1 MCKFPKFS
9 IKKSQFFQFQVV
21 ITNSCITS
29 YYQFSEPDCHSVTV
43 LHCGTV
49 LALQL
54 PLINI
59 IMKQKK
65 VHDILAETS
74 KRPSLSEAQKRA
86 LRNNA
91 ITDIKEYFY
100 NMRRDILWLIRLFK
114 PRTDSF
120 IFSFLVYGPMK
131 SYLRHTFKLNYQ
143 DVLDIHKIE
152 INEILAGHN
161 IILEIDGINDVAR
174 WSGINAEFTSWFGSD
189 NRITVFSGTM
199 YFSHLFCRSVEPLLV
214 SIDKGDAHSAF
225 ERYFRNMFKR
235 SCIGF
240 LTNNHRKGWSRMFLI
255 PKDSSM
261 LEGIEKFI
269 ISHEMGHAFFSQY
282 GISAWPYELLSH
294 QRKELISSDE
304 EIGADTFAI
313 QTLHHIYLKHNDQ
326 KRLMW
331 GACMF
336 FLVFS
341 LFEEER
347 LISIPTNH
355 PSSKDRYYYLMD
367 YIHHVDS
374 SLYEQY
380 IRYEK
385 GVLGFWEYVHGTVK
399 QDVLRYKDKR
409 QNYLAELDQIETYT
423 KHYLRCS
430 EEGEE

>member
-1 MCKFPKFS
+1 MNRKN
-9 IKKSQFFQFQVV
+9 V
-21 ITNSCITS
+21 
-29 YYQFSEPDCHSVTV
+29 Y
-43 LHCGTV
+43 
-49 LALQL
+49 
-54 PLINI
+54 
-59 IMKQKK
+59 
-65 VHDILAETS
+65 DILAETS
-74 KRPSLSEAQKRA
+74 KRPGLSEAQKRA
-86 LRNNA
+86 LRKNV
-91 ITDIKEYFY
+91 ITDIIEYFY
-100 NMRRDILWLIRLFK
+100 SMRRDILWLIRLFRPK
-114 PRTDSF
+114 TESF
-120 IFSFLVYGPMK
+120 FFSFLVYGPMK

-143 DVLDIHKIE
+143 NILDIHNNE
-152 INEILAGHN
+152 INEILTDHN

-189 NRITVFSGTM
+189 NRITVLSGTM

-214 SIDKGDAHSAF
+214 SIDKNDTHSAF

-255 PKDSSM
+255 PDDSSM
-261 LEGIEKFI
+261 LDGMEKFI

-282 GISAWPYELLSH
+282 GIATWPFEPLSH

-313 QTLHHIYLKHNDQ
+313 HTLRNIYLKHNDQ

-341 LFEEER
+341 LFEEDG

-355 PSSKDRYYYLMD
+355 PSSKERYHYLMN
-367 YIHHVDS
+367 YIHDVDS
-374 SLYEQY
+374 ALYEQY
-380 IRYEK
+380 LRYER
-385 GVLGFWEYVHGTVK
+385 GILRFWESMQETVK
-399 QDVLRYKDKR
+399 QNVLRYKEKR
-409 QNYLAELDQIETYT
+409 QAYLAELGQIEAYA
-423 KHYLRCS
+423 KHYLRSS